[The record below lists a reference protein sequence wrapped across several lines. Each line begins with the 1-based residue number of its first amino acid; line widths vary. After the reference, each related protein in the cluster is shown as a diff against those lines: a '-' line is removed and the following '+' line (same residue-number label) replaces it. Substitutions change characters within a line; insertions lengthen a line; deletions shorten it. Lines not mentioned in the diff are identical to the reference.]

1 MVCSKCESPMLVID
15 SRENEGQSRRR
26 RYKCPFCDERITM
39 YEVTKEE
46 YEGIRNMKVLELVS
60 HNADWTDETKL
71 HLIVGNSIL
80 MQKKVKEIVE
90 KYGTKNVK
98 CFSSHMLIIE

>member
-1 MVCSKCESPMLVID
+1 
-15 SRENEGQSRRR
+15 
-26 RYKCPFCDERITM
+26 
-39 YEVTKEE
+39 
-46 YEGIRNMKVLELVS
+46 MKVLELVS

-98 CFSSHMLIIE
+98 CFSSYMLIIE

>member
-1 MVCSKCESPMLVID
+1 MVCSKCGSPMLVID

-46 YEGIRNMKVLELVS
+46 YEGI
-60 HNADWTDETKL
+60 
-71 HLIVGNSIL
+71 I
-80 MQKKVKEIVE
+80 KEVYNYI
-90 KYGTKNVK
+90 
-98 CFSSHMLIIE
+98 FIIKT

>member
-1 MVCSKCESPMLVID
+1 MVCSKCGSPMLVID

-26 RYKCPFCDERITM
+26 RHKCPFCNERITM

-60 HNADWTDETKL
+60 HNAD
-71 HLIVGNSIL
+71 
-80 MQKKVKEIVE
+80 
-90 KYGTKNVK
+90 
-98 CFSSHMLIIE
+98 